1 LTTVNQWPQ
10 YRRWFKTNGAQRH
23 GRRAVLGRG
32 LGLAASMLIGA
43 QVWARPQTAPR
54 RIVAYLDIDRPGAR
68 EAYARFLRAVDE
80 RQLRDRFG
88 IDPMFVAVDQTSP
101 AEVAAL
107 PARIR
112 ELRPFALVATSLP
125 TIGVARDLGISTVF
139 FCPPD
144 PVSTGFVQSL
154 RRPGGTMTGY
164 TGRLGMVDKMLEALA
179 DGFPRAKAVAV
190 LVDGVYART
199 VTSEAE
205 IRRIARE
212 QHVEAEVVRIDTLDL
227 WERFAS
233 RELARFDALAIPYT
247 VVPFLH
253 GDRMIGEINRRRV
266 PALFQ
271 STRLV
276 RAGGLMGVEADVSE
290 GSAVFAR
297 QIEAIARGVP
307 PGEIPVERARL
318 FRLSLN
324 LATARASGLR
334 FPASLIKRADLI
346 VT

>member
-1 LTTVNQWPQ
+1 M
-10 YRRWFKTNGAQRH
+10 
-23 GRRAVLGRG
+23 RG
-32 LGLAASMLIGA
+32 VGLAASALVGFQA
-43 QVWARPQTAPR
+43 AARPQPAPR

-68 EAYARFLRAVDE
+68 EAYARFIRAADE

-88 IDPMFVAVDQTSP
+88 IEPMFVAVDQTSP

-125 TIGVARDLGISTVF
+125 TIGVARDLGIPTVF
-139 FCPPD
+139 FSPPD
-144 PVSTGFVQSL
+144 PVSTGIVQSL

-164 TGRLGMVDKMLEALA
+164 TGRLALVDKMLEALA
-179 DGFPRAKAVAV
+179 DGFPRAKAVAI

-205 IRRIARE
+205 IRRIAHE
-212 QHVEAEVVRIDTLDL
+212 QGLKAEVVRIDTLDL
-227 WERFAS
+227 WERFVAT
-233 RELARFDALAIPYT
+233 ELTRFDALAIPYT

-253 GDRMIGEINRRRV
+253 GDRMIAEINQRRI

-276 RAGGLMGVEADVSE
+276 RAGGLMGVEAEISE
-290 GSAVFAR
+290 GSAIFAR

-334 FPASLIKRADLI
+334 FPAALIKRADVI